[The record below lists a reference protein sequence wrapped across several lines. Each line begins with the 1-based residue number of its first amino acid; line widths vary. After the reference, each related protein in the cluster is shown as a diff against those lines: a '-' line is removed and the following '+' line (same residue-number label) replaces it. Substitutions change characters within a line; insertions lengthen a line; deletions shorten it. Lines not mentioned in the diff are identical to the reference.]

1 MALVAGEPESIR
13 QFPEGPAE
21 AGLARYAEWGSA
33 ALRVVLIVAVCMLAL
48 AVVSFVFGRLPAWL
62 WGLGA
67 ATSAALLAL
76 RYGHPPVPETPA
88 MDEARLM
95 ALTARIRPHF
105 LYNSL
110 NAVLGTIRS
119 DPRRAETALEEMA
132 ELFRALMHDP
142 RELVP
147 LSDEIALC
155 RKYLALER
163 LRLGDERVQVKWD
176 IEHCPPDA
184 LMPPLMLQP
193 LLENA
198 VYHGIEPMAEP
209 GPITVGMRT
218 TGSMLVIEL
227 GNAHETRHSHA
238 KGNRMALTNIRER
251 LALFFG
257 DAAYLN
263 AEMKDGRYE
272 VRIVLP
278 YQQAPKLPK
287 TGAPLGVRRSSPG
300 ISAGGSQ

>member
-1 MALVAGEPESIR
+1 MAGESESIR
-13 QFPEGPAE
+13 QFPEAPAE
-21 AGLARYAEWGSA
+21 AGLARYAEWGRM
-33 ALRVVLIVAVCMLAL
+33 ALRIALIVAVCMLAL
-48 AVVSFVFGRLPAWL
+48 ASISLVFGRLPAWA
-62 WGLGA
+62 WGLLVGTA
-67 ATSAALLAL
+67 AALLTL
-76 RYGHPPVPETPA
+76 RYGQPPPPETPA

-176 IEHCPPDA
+176 IESCPPDA

-198 VYHGIEPMAEP
+198 VYHGIEPMDEP
-209 GPITVGMRT
+209 GPITISMRT
-218 TGSMLVIEL
+218 TGAMLVIEL
-227 GNAHETRHSHA
+227 GNPHETRHSHA

-263 AEMKDGRYE
+263 AEMKEGSYE

-278 YQQAPKLPK
+278 YQRVPQ
-287 TGAPLGVRRSSPG
+287 RRNG
-300 ISAGGSQ
+300 RGGTV

>member
-1 MALVAGEPESIR
+1 MAGESESIR
-13 QFPEGPAE
+13 QFPDAPAD
-21 AGLARYAEWGSA
+21 AGFARYAEHGRQW
-33 ALRVVLIVAVCMLAL
+33 LRIVVIVAVCMLLL
-48 AVVSFVFGRLPAWL
+48 AMASLVFGRLPAWL
-62 WGLGA
+62 WGLLG
-67 ATSAALLAL
+67 SLGAALLAL
-76 RYGHPPVPETPA
+76 RYGHPPPPATPA

-155 RKYLALER
+155 RKYLELER

-176 IEHCPPDA
+176 IESCPPDA

-218 TGSMLVIEL
+218 TGAMLVIEL
-227 GNAHETRHSHA
+227 GNPHETRHSHA
-238 KGNRMALTNIRER
+238 KGNRMALANIRER
-251 LALFFG
+251 LSLFFG

-263 AEMKDGRYE
+263 AEMKEGRYE

-278 YQQAPKLPK
+278 YQRVVAQ
-287 TGAPLGVRRSSPG
+287 RRNG
-300 ISAGGSQ
+300 RGGSQ

>member
-1 MALVAGEPESIR
+1 MAEERASIR
-13 QFPEGPAE
+13 QFLEATAAAVVRLGGGPWGYSARWGLAVAVSM
-21 AGLARYAEWGSA
+21 AGLG
-33 ALRVVLIVAVCMLAL
+33 VL
-48 AVVSFVFGRLPAWL
+48 AVTLGPFRPWL
-62 WGLGA
+62 WGLAGSALA
-67 ATSAALLAL
+67 AGLAL
-76 RYGHPPVPETPA
+76 RLAALNADDTPP
-88 MDEARLM
+88 MDEARLL

-119 DPRRAETALEEMA
+119 DPATAETALEEMA

-163 LRLGDERVQVKWD
+163 LRLGDRVQVVWD
-176 IEHCPPDA
+176 IESCPPDA

-198 VYHGIEPMAEP
+198 VYHGIEPLEAP
-209 GPITVGMRT
+209 GPIEVRLRSAGR
-218 TGSMLVIEL
+218 MLVIEMT
-227 GNAHETRHSHA
+227 NPHETREAHA
-238 KGNRMALTNIRER
+238 KGNRMALSNIRER
-251 LALFFG
+251 LSLFFG
-257 DAAYLN
+257 EAAYLN
-263 AEMKDGRYE
+263 AEIKDGRYS

-278 YQQAPKLPK
+278 YQQRLA
-287 TGAPLGVRRSSPG
+287 
-300 ISAGGSQ
+300 